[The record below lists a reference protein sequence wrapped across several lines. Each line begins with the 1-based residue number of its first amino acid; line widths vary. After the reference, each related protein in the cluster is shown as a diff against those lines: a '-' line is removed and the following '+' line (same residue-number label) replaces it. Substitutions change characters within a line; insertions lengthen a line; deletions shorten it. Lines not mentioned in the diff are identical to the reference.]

1 MKVLLDI
8 QDDKASAVMEI
19 LNNLPFVKTKEIKKS
34 KKQQLIDDL
43 KEAIEDVKLAKAG
56 KLKLK
61 SLDEFL
67 NEL

>member
-1 MKVLLDI
+1 MLLDI